1 MLAPPGMGGRTGQNH
16 PKSFVW
22 VVAPGDHPNDH
33 PRPLF
38 VYLFAIGE

>member
-16 PKSFVW
+16 PKVFVW
-22 VVAPGDHPNDH
+22 VLAMGEYPNEYPG
-33 PRPLF
+33 RLF